1 MGPSSAG
8 SHRGRHQINIITRP
22 RHKHFDVN
30 RPITDGSYR
39 WAGERF
45 VFHNDL
51 RSRLPSTCISVRH
64 RTESPERNVFAAGT
78 GRLSF
83 APMTNDAEAKN
94 ALLTFLFLLSTHET
108 HVIGPSPTDEVGIV
122 SACFVRL
129 PTAGR
134 TSRMSE
140 SRPEWRCGGNLTLA
154 MRQGCRRDETLA
166 AS

>member
-8 SHRGRHQINIITRP
+8 SHRDRHQINIITRP

-30 RPITDGSYR
+30 RPIRDGSYR

-45 VFHNDL
+45 VFHNDS
-51 RSRLPSTCISVRH
+51 RSRVPSTCISVRH

-78 GRLSF
+78 GRLSL

-94 ALLTFLFLLSTHET
+94 APLTFLFLLSTHET

-154 MRQGCRRDETLA
+154 MRQGGRRDETLA